1 MIDQLETSPGH
12 TSWPGDVLLHGVR
25 RLRALSVAGWA
36 GLRAHTGLNAAV
48 TKRWVF
54 RLLIGVFVAAIG
66 LSYGVPLWYH
76 VKGEQL
82 LVVTSGS
89 MRPTVKEGDAVV
101 VHPVSPTE
109 LRRNMVI
116 TFWTASGPP
125 RRLETHRI
133 VSLQTLPV
141 TDNEGH
147 PVLDAQGNVVKRQVI
162 QTKGDG
168 NQFPDPNM
176 TPVTNVRGVV
186 VDVKQGWG
194 RQLLWAHSPIG
205 RLFLFGPPLLLLLG
219 AEVLSWRRRPPARP
233 HSPGNGARDARTHA
247 LTRSPASSERSD

>member
-1 MIDQLETSPGH
+1 MIDQLETSPGR
-12 TSWPGDVLLHGVR
+12 SSRPGDVVLHGV
-25 RLRALSVAGWA
+25 LRVWSRVVRAWGVLSV
-36 GLRAHTGLNAAV
+36 RTGLTAAV
-48 TKRWVF
+48 VRRWTSRV
-54 RLLIGVFVAAIG
+54 LIATFVAAIA

-76 VKGEQL
+76 LKGEQL

-89 MRPTVKEGDAVV
+89 MRPTVREGDAVV
-101 VHPVSPTE
+101 VHPISPTE

-116 TFWTASGPP
+116 TFWTASGRP
-125 RRLETHRI
+125 RMLETHRI
-133 VSLQTLPV
+133 VDLKTLPV
-141 TDNEGH
+141 TDNGGH
-147 PVLDAQGNVVKRQVI
+147 PVLDSAGNVLERQVI

-168 NQFPDPNM
+168 NQYPDPNM

-233 HSPGNGARDARTHA
+233 HSSGNGARDAAA
-247 LTRSPASSERSD
+247 LTV